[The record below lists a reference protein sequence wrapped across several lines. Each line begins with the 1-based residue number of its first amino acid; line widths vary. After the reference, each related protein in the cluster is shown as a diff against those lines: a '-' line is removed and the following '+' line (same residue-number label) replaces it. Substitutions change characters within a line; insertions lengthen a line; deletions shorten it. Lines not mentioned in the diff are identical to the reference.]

1 MCGAIDLRE
10 LAPPSVGKGAADRV
24 VTLRR
29 EAAAF
34 LPAAS
39 FELRAPDCAT
49 ACAWAEVL
57 AARRAKQLSAAACDA
72 PAGFDGSGSG
82 NGSGSGSGSGSLSP
96 ARTGEDGSEHLLGGY
111 LAKRGGFV
119 ASWKRRWF
127 VMRRVGYRAAG
138 SGSSGC
144 LLRLRW
150 AGMRARHGCCSRQA
164 PTPTG
169 CPRRRAP
176 CRAAAPLRRA
186 ATAASPPLR

>member
-39 FELRAPDCAT
+39 FELRAPDRAT

-72 PAGFDGSGSG
+72 PAGFDGGARG
-82 NGSGSGSGSGSLSP
+82 GGPGEQQPVRP
-96 ARTGEDGSEHLLGGY
+96 ARRGELAGPRCCHRAAAAELL
-111 LAKRGGFV
+111 
-119 ASWKRRWF
+119 
-127 VMRRVGYRAAG
+127 RAAG
-138 SGSSGC
+138 
-144 LLRLRW
+144 
-150 AGMRARHGCCSRQA
+150 AM
-164 PTPTG
+164 
-169 CPRRRAP
+169 
-176 CRAAAPLRRA
+176 
-186 ATAASPPLR
+186 

>member
-39 FELRAPDCAT
+39 FELRAPDRDT

-72 PAGFDGSGSG
+72 PAGFDGGGRGGGRDGAVAGGGRRARAGGEPAAGGGRGSG
-82 NGSGSGSGSGSLSP
+82 FG
-96 ARTGEDGSEHLLGGY
+96 D
-111 LAKRGGFV
+111 
-119 ASWKRRWF
+119 
-127 VMRRVGYRAAG
+127 
-138 SGSSGC
+138 
-144 LLRLRW
+144 
-150 AGMRARHGCCSRQA
+150 
-164 PTPTG
+164 
-169 CPRRRAP
+169 
-176 CRAAAPLRRA
+176 
-186 ATAASPPLR
+186 

>member
-39 FELRAPDCAT
+39 FELRAPDRAT

-72 PAGFDGSGSG
+72 PAGFDGGG
-82 NGSGSGSGSGSLSP
+82 RGDGSGSGSGGSRLSP
-96 ARTGEDGSEHLLGGY
+96 ARTGKDGSEHLLSGY

-119 ASWKRRWF
+119 ASWKRWWF
-127 VMRRVGYRAAG
+127 VMRRVGYCTASSG
-138 SGSSGC
+138 SGGC

-150 AGMRARHGCCSRQA
+150 VGTRARHGCCSRRA
-164 PTPTG
+164 PAPTG

>member
-39 FELRAPDCAT
+39 FELRAPDRAT

-72 PAGFDGSGSG
+72 PAAFDGGG
-82 NGSGSGSGSGSLSP
+82 RGGRQGEQQPVLP
-96 ARTGEDGSEHLLGGY
+96 ARLGEHE
-111 LAKRGGFV
+111 RP
-119 ASWKRRWF
+119 R
-127 VMRRVGYRAAG
+127 
-138 SGSSGC
+138 
-144 LLRLRW
+144 
-150 AGMRARHGCCSRQA
+150 CCH
-164 PTPTG
+164 
-169 CPRRRAP
+169 
-176 CRAAAPLRRA
+176 
-186 ATAASPPLR
+186 